1 MKSPLLHCH
10 ACSPHTNMSQP
21 DTQSANVSCP
31 NMYLRVRIRDASSEA
46 NTPDPSKRADE
57 LVRSAWQGLLGE
69 TYAPRFEVVLANR
82 EASGLSVVLKVSR
95 RYTVID
101 ALCTNDCL
109 VICIQATPP
118 FQIEFVTCVFSDSK
132 KLTQMLSVASEFRIT
147 AASPFLL
154 SLESDTRSWATSLLL
169 SEKRA

>member
-82 EASGLSVVLKVSR
+82 EASGLSVVLK
-95 RYTVID
+95 
-101 ALCTNDCL
+101 
-109 VICIQATPP
+109 
-118 FQIEFVTCVFSDSK
+118 
-132 KLTQMLSVASEFRIT
+132 
-147 AASPFLL
+147 
-154 SLESDTRSWATSLLL
+154 
-169 SEKRA
+169 

>member
-1 MKSPLLHCH
+1 MDTICMKSPLLHCH

-95 RYTVID
+95 
-101 ALCTNDCL
+101 
-109 VICIQATPP
+109 
-118 FQIEFVTCVFSDSK
+118 SDSK